1 MEKMV
6 PLNSSG
12 NLLLIS
18 SLSLPQTANRP
29 QKGSMLNSRR
39 EQESRFIHVNK
50 LLRYTL
56 RAGDDVKKNI
66 RDKLSDDICSKIPR
80 TFLNQISV
88 QNKFENKIN
97 QSKTRALYA
106 V

>member
-50 LLRYTL
+50 LLYATL
-56 RAGDDVKKNI
+56 YELVMMLKR
-66 RDKLSDDICSKIPR
+66 
-80 TFLNQISV
+80 IS
-88 QNKFENKIN
+88 ET
-97 QSKTRALYA
+97 S
-106 V
+106 